1 MNLNIN
7 PILLDLSKQ
16 LPDAI
21 QTMQLIKDFRGYGN
35 IAIQARKE
43 LYCLGNLE
51 DFMKD
56 GQSIESILQQNG
68 YTAWLENS
76 EEEDRFR
83 LIGALRLIAELS
95 EELSE
100 EEDS

>member
-1 MNLNIN
+1 MEIKIN

-21 QTMQLIKDFRGYGN
+21 ETMQLIKGFRSYRN

-51 DFMKD
+51 GFMED
-56 GQSIESILQQNG
+56 GQSMKSILQQNG
-68 YTAWLENS
+68 YTTWLENY
-76 EEEDRFR
+76 EEEDRLR
-83 LIGALRLIAELS
+83 LIGTLRLIAELS

-100 EEDS
+100 EKDS